1 MREKKR
7 LLFLLPSLRGGGA
20 ERVAINLIPFL
31 AKYFDLTL
39 ILLEGKIEYELPK
52 ANFNLIYISKELSS
66 YKSHLL
72 NTPFH
77 VFNFYRL
84 VKKLRP
90 DVVLSFMEQ
99 ANIINLLISKLLKY
113 KVIISQRI
121 DPFNQ
126 YKGTKN
132 KGLISFLIVQSA
144 RRLYPNAN
152 KIICVSEGVKQATSK
167 FYNISLSKLSAIP
180 NPVDIKKIKKNIES
194 YHTDFNQYFLVPG
207 RLNILHKGQDLAIK
221 AFAKVFKKYPNTKL
235 ILVGSGA
242 DLDMLKELSKKL
254 SLFDKVLFLGW
265 RKDIWGLM
273 SKAISTILPSRYEG
287 WPNVLVEAMAVGSP
301 VIATDCPHGPKEIL
315 DNGRFGMLVPM
326 EDEDALANAMIEM
339 ASSEEIR
346 KNYKRLGQER
356 AKEFDINFIGKRYV
370 EEILRVLIE

>member
-1 MREKKR
+1 MKEKKK

-20 ERVAINLIPFL
+20 ERVAVNLIPFL
-31 AKYFDLTL
+31 VKYFDLTL
-39 ILLEGKIEYELPK
+39 ILLEGKIEYELPQ
-52 ANFNLIYISKELSS
+52 ANFNLISISKELSS

-77 VFNFYRL
+77 IFKFYKL
-84 VKKLRP
+84 AKKLKP

-99 ANIINLLISKLLKY
+99 ANIINLFISKLLKY
-113 KVIISQRI
+113 KVIVSQRI

-126 YKGTKN
+126 YKRTN
-132 KGLISFLIVQSA
+132 KGLISSLIVQSA
-144 RRLYPNAN
+144 RWLYPNAN

-167 FYNISLSKLSAIP
+167 FYNISLSRLSVIP
-180 NPVDIKKIKKNIES
+180 NPVDIKKIKKTIES

-207 RLNILHKGQDLAIK
+207 RFNILHKGQDLAIK
-221 AFAKVFKKYPNTKL
+221 AFAKVFNKYPNTKL
-235 ILVGSGA
+235 ILVGSGT

-254 SLFDKVLFLGW
+254 RVFDRVLFLGW

-287 WPNVLVEAMAVGSP
+287 WPNVLVEAMAAGSP
-301 VIATDCPHGPKEIL
+301 VIATNCPHGPKEIL

-339 ASSEEIR
+339 SSSEEIR
-346 KNYKRLGQER
+346 KHYKRLGQER

-370 EEILRVLIE
+370 EEILRVLKK